1 MPYDESKQTDQQRA
15 TGGRDEF
22 FGPKGLRA
30 GVSHLR
36 VRDEWS
42 AWTYDPAR
50 VPGYDHEVFPSR
62 AAALDSLRVRAPWA
76 SLPDA

>member
-1 MPYDESKQTDQQRA
+1 MPYEESKQTDQQHANAR
-15 TGGRDEF
+15 RDEF
-22 FGPKGLRA
+22 VGPRGLRA
-30 GVSHLR
+30 GVSFLR
-36 VRDEWS
+36 ARDEWS

-76 SLPDA
+76 HLPLA